1 MYQDIL
7 VPTDGSDGIKEVLPH
22 ALKLAEDNDA
32 TVHGLYVIDRRLYLT
47 AEDDVQDDIR
57 QNLETE
63 GEDALEEI
71 REAMAANDFPVTT
84 TVSDGIP
91 YREILEYV
99 EVNNID
105 VVVMGTHGRT
115 GRDRLANLGSVT
127 DRVLKNANI
136 PVFVIDIGT
145 GTD

>member
-7 VPTDGSDGIKEVLPH
+7 IPTDGSDGINEVLPH
-22 ALKLAEDNDA
+22 ALALAENHDA
-32 TVHGLYVIDRRLYLT
+32 IVHALYVMDRRLYLT
-47 AEDDVQDDIR
+47 AEDEMQ
-57 QNLETE
+57 
-63 GEDALEEI
+63 EEI
-71 REAMAANDFPVTT
+71 RENLEAEGEEALEEVQGEMEAHDVPVTAT
-84 TVSDGIP
+84 ISDGIP
-91 YREILEYV
+91 YREILEYLDS
-99 EVNNID
+99 NDID

-145 GTD
+145 D

>member
-7 VPTDGSDGIKEVLPH
+7 IPTDGSDGINEVLPH
-22 ALKLAEDNDA
+22 ALALAENHDA
-32 TVHGLYVIDRRLYLT
+32 TVHALYVIDRRLYLT
-47 AEDDVQDDIR
+47 AEDEMQ
-57 QNLETE
+57 
-63 GEDALEEI
+63 EEI
-71 REAMAANDFPVTT
+71 RENLEAEGVDALEVIHGEMDTHAIPVTA
-84 TVSDGIP
+84 TVSDGVP
-91 YREILEYV
+91 YREILEYLDS
-99 EVNNID
+99 NDID

-145 GTD
+145 DTD

>member
-7 VPTDGSDGIKEVLPH
+7 VPTDGSEGIEEVLPH
-22 ALKLAEDNDA
+22 AVKLAEDNDA
-32 TVHGLYVIDRRLYLT
+32 TVHALYVIDRRLYLT

-57 QNLETE
+57 QNLEAE
-63 GEDALEEI
+63 AQDALEEI
-71 REAMAANDFPVTT
+71 KSEMAANEIPVTT

-91 YREILEYV
+91 YREILEYL
-99 EVNNID
+99 ETNGID

-136 PVFVIDIGT
+136 PVFVIDIGA

>member
-7 VPTDGSDGIKEVLPH
+7 VPTDGSEGIKEVLPH

-32 TVHGLYVIDRRLYLT
+32 TVHALYVIDRRLYLT

-63 GEDALEEI
+63 GDDALEEI
-71 REAMAANDFPVTT
+71 RGEMAANEIPVTAS
-84 TVSDGIP
+84 VSDGIP
-91 YREILEYV
+91 YREILEYI
-99 EVNNID
+99 EANNVD